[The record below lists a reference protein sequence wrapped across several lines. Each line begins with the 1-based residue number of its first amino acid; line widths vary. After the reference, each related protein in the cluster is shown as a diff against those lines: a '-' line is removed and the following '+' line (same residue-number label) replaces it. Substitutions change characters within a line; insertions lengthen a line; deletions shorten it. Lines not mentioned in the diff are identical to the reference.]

1 MSAAEARVLAP
12 VLPPEVVAAI
22 EAEIPNYPVKKGAM
36 MNSLHHVQ
44 KALGWIPRDAM
55 VEVAALLEVRPI
67 EVLEVVTFY
76 PMFRDRPV
84 GRHHLEFCRNLSCSM
99 CGAERLMGHLKQK
112 LGIGPGETTADGRFT
127 YSTVECL
134 GSCGTAPMLM
144 LEDHFHENLTV
155 EKLDQLL
162 DSLD

>member
-1 MSAAEARVLAP
+1 MSAAEARESAP

-44 KALGWIPRDAM
+44 KALGWIPREAM

-76 PMFRDRPV
+76 PMFRDKPV
-84 GRHHLEFCRNLSCSM
+84 GRHHLEFCRNLSCALLGSRQLIRH
-99 CGAERLMGHLKQK
+99 CEKR
-112 LGIGPGETTADGRFT
+112 LGIRTGETTPDGKF
-127 YSTVECL
+127 SIGEAECL
-134 GSCGTAPMLM
+134 GSCGSAPMLM
-144 LEDHFHENLTV
+144 LEDHFHENLTT

>member
-1 MSAAEARVLAP
+1 MSAASLPETAP
-12 VLPPEVVAAI
+12 ILPAEVVAKI
-22 EAEIPNYPVKKGAM
+22 EAELPNYPVKKGAM

-44 KALGWIPRDAM
+44 QALGWIPREAM

-76 PMFRDRPV
+76 PMFRDKPV
-84 GRHHLEFCRNLSCSM
+84 GRHHLEFCRNLSCALL
-99 CGAERLMGHLKQK
+99 GARQLVRHCETK
-112 LGIGPGETTADGRFT
+112 LGIRSGETTPDGKF
-127 YSTVECL
+127 SIAEAECL
-134 GSCGTAPMLM
+134 GSCGSAPMLM

-155 EKLDQLL
+155 EKLDLLL

>member
-1 MSAAEARVLAP
+1 MSAAEARELTP
-12 VLPPEVVAAI
+12 VLPPDVVAAI

-44 KALGWIPRDAM
+44 RALGWIPREAM

-76 PMFRDRPV
+76 PMFRAKPV
-84 GRHHLEFCRNLSCSM
+84 GRHHLEFCRNLSCALL
-99 CGAERLMGHLKQK
+99 GARQLVRHCEKR
-112 LGIGPGETTADGRFT
+112 LGIRSGETTPDGKF
-127 YSTVECL
+127 SIGEAECL
-134 GSCGTAPMLM
+134 GSCGSAPMLM
-144 LEDHFHENLTV
+144 LEDHFHENLTP
-155 EKLDQLL
+155 EKLDELL